1 MKRTKTFGILNML
14 VDLWGNKLKYSP
26 EKIMSLLKSTPSIYH
41 FKSTQVKDPRPRV
54 KTKDQGSR
62 FHAIV

>member
-1 MKRTKTFGILNML
+1 ML